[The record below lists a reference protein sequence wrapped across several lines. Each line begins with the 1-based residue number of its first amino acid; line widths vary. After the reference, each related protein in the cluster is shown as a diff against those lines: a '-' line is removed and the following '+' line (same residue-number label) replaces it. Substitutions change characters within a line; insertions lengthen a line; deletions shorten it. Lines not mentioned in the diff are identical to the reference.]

1 MITFIAYALAIV
13 SPMVLVLGLAAG
25 CLALAE
31 AVCVVRRRLSE
42 HVNA

>member
-1 MITFIAYALAIV
+1 MITLIAYGLAIV

-25 CLALAE
+25 GLAVAE
-31 AVCVVRRRLSE
+31 SVCVVRRRLSE